1 MLNYGPRENQQTPG
15 RCWAAARTTGRETR
29 IMTTGRET
37 IWNGETNNANRN
49 RREVLTYG

>member
-1 MLNYGPRENQQTPG
+1 MLNYGLRENQQTPG
-15 RCWAAARTTGRETR
+15 RCWEAARTGRETS

-49 RREVLTYG
+49 RRGVLTYG